1 MTLCGYNKASSMHA
15 LLLFAVAVLTALHVG
30 VGVLCL
36 GLGPSVLLVRPGGLK
51 HKERGRVFLRLMA
64 AMGASAFLLLL
75 IRFNS
80 FFFVLA
86 VFSYYLAFSGYRVLR
101 RKSPGQGDNA
111 RAIDW
116 AAATLAAGASAGGI
130 AANAVG
136 ILHGD
141 PVFVGTILGGT
152 LLVSV
157 YDLHRFARPLSRL
170 HQPML
175 WFYEHLGKLLGAYI
189 AVVAAFSAT
198 VLTFIPTPL
207 RQLWPVLVGMPV
219 MIALFIHYRRKFDRV
234 PT

>member
-1 MTLCGYNKASSMHA
+1 MHA
-15 LLLFAVAVLTALHVG
+15 LLPFVVAALTVLHVS
-30 VGVLCL
+30 VGVVCL
-36 GLGPSVLLVRPGGLK
+36 GLGPGVLLSRPGGK
-51 HKERGRVFLRLMA
+51 AHRERGRVFLRLMA
-64 AMGASAFLLLL
+64 AMGVSAGGLLL

-101 RKSPGQGDNA
+101 RKAPERGDNA
-111 RAIDW
+111 RALDW
-116 AAATLAAGASAGGI
+116 AAAGLAALVSAGGI
-130 AANAVG
+130 AANALGV
-136 ILHGD
+136 LRGD

-152 LLVSV
+152 LLVSA

-170 HQPML
+170 HRPML

-219 MIALFIHYRRKFDRV
+219 MIALFVYYRRKFDRV
-234 PT
+234 PA